1 MSIQRNFF
9 FIFVLISGFSISPS
23 PTKLTHFKATCV
35 QSYNL
40 TVTAYTSHPL
50 LTDST
55 PWLTATLTRTRVERV
70 KGVNWHV
77 VALSR
82 DLLEKVPYGSKVL
95 FRCPDRLYYGL
106 VEDTMNRRWTQ
117 RADIWFPSLR
127 QAREFGVKKCVME
140 VICLQN
146 TN

>member
-1 MSIQRNFF
+1 MSVRHSFF
-9 FIFVLISGFSISPS
+9 FVVFILLGYAISPS
-23 PTKLTHFKATCV
+23 PIKIVHFKATCV
-35 QSYNL
+35 QRYNL

-50 LTDST
+50 LTDDT
-55 PWLTATLTRTRVERV
+55 PWLTATLTRTRVERI

-95 FRCPDRLYYGL
+95 FRCPDQLYYGL

-127 QAREFGVKKCVME
+127 QARKFGVKKCVME
-140 VICLQN
+140 VICREN